1 MQLGVACAP
10 HKPVP
15 KPSVCSGLGHVWEQS
30 VEDPSAALGE
40 GGREGGSRGTCDSRS
55 LSGGSEILPMVLPF
69 LVKQF

>member
-30 VEDPSAALGE
+30 VEGPAIYLNGAAPP
-40 GGREGGSRGTCDSRS
+40 GGGTVWTSRTVYTSSDNSS
-55 LSGGSEILPMVLPF
+55 TTEEPLT
-69 LVKQF
+69 